1 MPNFVAD
8 GGVKHLA
15 FLTFSIV
22 LVSHP
27 SFLQA
32 GENSAQVYFYHA
44 LKSKQEG
51 RPLMAERLF
60 RKALDLEPQNPD
72 FHFEL
77 GNLYIERENITGA
90 RMELEQTV
98 MISPGHKPAH
108 YNLGLV
114 YRELGLMGEARDE
127 FEKVLEL
134 DPTHVK
140 AQLQIGYTYQ
150 EEGFFDDARFAF
162 QRAREMDITDPSPI
176 RALEDLAE
184 AEREAQLRQ
193 ASTLER
199 SFQNLPSASPLLG
212 QSQVPQPQVSSKSAL
227 LQAGALLLQEFLA
240 RRSQSPTTS
249 ETKSS

>member
-1 MPNFVAD
+1 M
-8 GGVKHLA
+8 KRLA
-15 FLTFSIV
+15 FLTLPLV
-22 LVSHP
+22 LICNP
-27 SFLQA
+27 SLLQA
-32 GENSAQVYFYHA
+32 GENSAQIYFYHA

-90 RMELEQTV
+90 RMQLEQTV
-98 MISPGHKPAH
+98 MISPDHQPAH

-134 DPTHVK
+134 DPAHIK

-150 EEGFFDDARFAF
+150 EEGFFDDARSAF
-162 QRAREMDITDPSPI
+162 QRAREMDITDPEPV
-176 RALEDLAE
+176 RALEDLVELEQE
-184 AEREAQLRQ
+184 ARLRQ
-193 ASTLER
+193 ESRLER
-199 SFQNLPSASPLLG
+199 SFQNLPPSSPFLG
-212 QSQVPQPQVSSKSAL
+212 QSAAPQPQASGRDVL
-227 LQAGALLLQEFLA
+227 LQAGAGLLQEFLA
-240 RRSQSPTTS
+240 RRAQTPSPATS